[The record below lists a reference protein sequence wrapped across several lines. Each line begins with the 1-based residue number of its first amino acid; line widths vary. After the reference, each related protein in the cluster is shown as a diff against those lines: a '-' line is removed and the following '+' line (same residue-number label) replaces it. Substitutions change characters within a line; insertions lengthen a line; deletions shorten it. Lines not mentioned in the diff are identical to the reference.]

1 MYTLADLTRMA
12 GIKRRTVQLWA
23 EGGVLIAESA
33 TERQG
38 SGVHRAFS
46 RDEAI
51 ICLILSRF
59 AQWNMSIGRLEK
71 LAIAIREHFLQNPE
85 SRAGVEQCIRGEET
99 IRVTV
104 ESAGTIVMTGG
115 IDNNDR
121 LAAPLARLGTK
132 NETMIGAC
140 IDGALAALRSEPKD

>member
-12 GIKRRTVQLWA
+12 GIKRRTIQLWA

-38 SGVHRAFS
+38 SGVHRTFS

-71 LAIAIREHFLQNPE
+71 IAIALREYFLQNPE
-85 SRAGVEQCIRGEET
+85 SRAGIEQCIRGEET
-99 IRVTV
+99 IRVTLD
-104 ESAGTIVMTGG
+104 SAGMISMTGG
-115 IDNNDR
+115 IDDNNR
-121 LAAPLARLGTK
+121 LATLLARMGTK
-132 NETMIGAC
+132 NETIIGAC